1 MAKAQKKDAK
11 AQYGKKVMEE
21 RREGTAA
28 GLAVTA
34 SAVLRGSINTITRSR
49 RTFCSEHVISE
60 EIGKSHCI
68 TLREDMYKKH
78 QLGLL
83 KSGREDD

>member
-49 RTFCSEHVISE
+49 
-60 EIGKSHCI
+60 
-68 TLREDMYKKH
+68 
-78 QLGLL
+78 
-83 KSGREDD
+83 